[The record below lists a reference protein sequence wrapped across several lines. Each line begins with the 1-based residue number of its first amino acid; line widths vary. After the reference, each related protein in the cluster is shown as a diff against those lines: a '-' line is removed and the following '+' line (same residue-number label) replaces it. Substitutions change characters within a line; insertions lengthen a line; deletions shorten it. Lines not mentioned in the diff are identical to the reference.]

1 MDAFEIAEERKIR
14 IAANRRKVLD
24 AAEKYQYKKIYTD
37 ADMASVKV
45 HIGGGNI
52 YINGNG
58 RDGRQTV
65 FIAPNDAELP
75 TVPVSVIFD
84 AGEGSY
90 ICSCDYSNNVEQ
102 ELKSGRYIVVDGGGL
117 LVIKRIGE

>member
-1 MDAFEIAEERKIR
+1 MAEFKR
-14 IAANRRKVLD
+14 IKMAADRRKVLD
-24 AAEKYQYKKIYTD
+24 AAKQYNYKKIYTD

-45 HIGGGNI
+45 CIGGGAV

-65 FIAPNDAELP
+65 FLAPDDAELP

-90 ICSCDYSNNVEQ
+90 ICSCDYSNNIEQ
-102 ELKSGRYIVVDGGGL
+102 ELQPGRYIVVDGGGL
-117 LVIKRIGE
+117 LVIKRIGK